1 MRLLLLTIITFII
14 LISVALL
21 INFCRRRL
29 RGSRHG
35 LSGMCHKSGD
45 SCLTCTSC
53 ANDNNKRK
61 KEETPHR

>member
-14 LISVALL
+14 LLSVALL

-29 RGSRHG
+29 RGSHHG
-35 LSGMCHKSGD
+35 LSGMCHKNGD

-53 ANDNNKRK
+53 ADNNNKLK
-61 KEETPHR
+61 KKSP